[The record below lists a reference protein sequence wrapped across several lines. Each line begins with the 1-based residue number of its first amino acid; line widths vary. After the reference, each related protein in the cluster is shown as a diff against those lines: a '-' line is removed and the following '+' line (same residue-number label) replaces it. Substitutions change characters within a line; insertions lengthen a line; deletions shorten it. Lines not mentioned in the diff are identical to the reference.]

1 MAQRLVIDPVTRIE
15 GHAKITVHLDDSGA
29 VSDAQFHVTEFR
41 GFEKFCEGRPLG
53 EMPGITARI
62 CGICPVSHLLA
73 SAKAGDEI
81 LAVEIPPAAD
91 KLRRLMNLGQIVQSH
106 ALSFFHLSSP
116 DLLLGFDAAPAKRNV
131 FGLIAAEPE
140 LARSGIRLRQ
150 FGQEVIE
157 MLGGKKIHPAW
168 AVPGGVRSALSE
180 ENRQKIVQ
188 WLPEARQTAMTA
200 LKLFKSLLKKHEA
213 EVQIFGNFSSLF
225 MGLVTPDGSWEHHGG
240 KLRFVDSSGNI
251 IADQIEAS
259 RYREFIGEATEKSSY
274 LKSPYYRWLGY
285 PDGIY
290 RVGPLARLN
299 VCKRIGTP
307 VADEELAEFKSYG
320 NGAVTSSFLY
330 HYARLIEIIAGIE
343 IIEEMM
349 DDADLL
355 SDRLRADAGINRLEG
370 VGVSE
375 APRGTLFHHYE
386 VDETGMLRKVNLI
399 VSTGQNNL
407 AMNRTV
413 AQIAR
418 HYIRGGK
425 AVSEGIL
432 NRLEA
437 GIRAFDPCLSCSTH
451 AAGQMPMQVEVID
464 SEGGVVTRLSRS

>member
-1 MAQRLVIDPVTRIE
+1 MAQRIVIDPVTRIE
-15 GHAKITVHLDDSGA
+15 GHAKITIQLDDAGHVA
-29 VSDAQFHVTEFR
+29 DARFHVTEFR

-81 LAVEIPPAAD
+81 LAVEIPPAAE
-91 KLRRLMNLGQIVQSH
+91 KLRRLMNLAQIVQSH

-116 DLLLGFDAAPAKRNV
+116 DLLLGFDAPPARRNV
-131 FGLIAAEPE
+131 FGLIAAQPD

-150 FGQEVIE
+150 FGQEIIE
-157 MLGGKKIHPAW
+157 LLGGKKIHPAW
-168 AVPGGVRSALSE
+168 AVPGGVRSPLSE
-180 ENRQKIVQ
+180 DGRKHIVER
-188 WLPEARQTAMTA
+188 LPEAKQTALAA
-200 LKLFKSLLKKHEA
+200 LKLFKNLLKKFEA
-213 EVQIFGNFSSLF
+213 EAQIFGNFPSLF
-225 MGLVTPDGSWEHHGG
+225 MGLVTPDGAWEHHGG

-251 IADQIEAS
+251 IADQIDAA
-259 RYREFIGEATEKSSY
+259 RYREFIGEATEPSSY

-285 PDGIY
+285 PEGIY

-299 VCKRIGTP
+299 VCRRIGTP
-307 VADEELAEFKSYG
+307 IADEELTEFKSCG

-330 HYARLIEIIAGIE
+330 HYARLIEIIAGVESIE
-343 IIEEMM
+343 KMIG
-349 DDADLL
+349 DSDLL
-355 SDRLRADAGINRLEG
+355 STHLRADAGINRLEG

-375 APRGTLFHHYE
+375 APRGTLLHHYE
-386 VDETGMLRKVNLI
+386 VDQTGMIRKVNLI
-399 VSTGQNNL
+399 ISTGQNNL

-418 HYIRGGK
+418 HYIRGTGP
-425 AVSEGIL
+425 VPEGML

-451 AAGQMPMQVEVID
+451 AAGQMPLQVQVCAADGSLIQEL
-464 SEGGVVTRLSRS
+464 TRG